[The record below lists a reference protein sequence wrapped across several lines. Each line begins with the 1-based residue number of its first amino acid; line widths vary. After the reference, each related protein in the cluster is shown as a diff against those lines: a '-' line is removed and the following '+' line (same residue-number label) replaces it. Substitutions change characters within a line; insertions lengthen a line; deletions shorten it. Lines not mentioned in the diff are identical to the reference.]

1 MKKVVNKSLLAI
13 AVSGILVSPAV
24 NATNGYFSHG
34 FSTKEKG
41 LAGAGTAYSQ
51 DSMAAATNPAG
62 MAFVGERMDLG
73 LQLFSPSPRGYTVT
87 GTPLPPPLVCAGS
100 NPELPFGSA
109 INAAARCYL

>member
-1 MKKVVNKSLLAI
+1 MIKVVNKSLLAI
-13 AVSGILVSPAV
+13 AVSGILVTPAV

-51 DSMAAATNPAG
+51 DSLAAATNPAG
-62 MAFVGERMDLG
+62 MAFVGERMDIG

-87 GTPLPPPLVCAGS
+87 GDPPIP
-100 NPELPFGSA
+100 
-109 INAAARCYL
+109 AAASFDVLVNGV